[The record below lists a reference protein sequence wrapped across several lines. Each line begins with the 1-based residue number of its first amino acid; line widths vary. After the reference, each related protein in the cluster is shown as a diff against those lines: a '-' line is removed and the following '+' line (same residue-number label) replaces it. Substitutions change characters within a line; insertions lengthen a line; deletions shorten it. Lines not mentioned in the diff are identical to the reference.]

1 MLEFFRNLFAPSTS
15 SSTAKERLRLVLMTD
30 HISLAPEMIEQL
42 KRDLVDVISRYVEVD
57 RQKIDVSFEQQDH
70 ALAML
75 ANIPIISVGRPTAEP
90 PKSSETPSAS
100 VPTAAMQTGGDVTP
114 LPKRKRR
121 RRASTAQASV

>member
-1 MLEFFRNLFAPSTS
+1 MLEFFKNLFAPSTS

-42 KRDLVDVISRYVEVD
+42 KRDLVEVISRYVEVD
-57 RQKIDVSFEQQDH
+57 LQKIDVSFEQQDH

-90 PKSSETPSAS
+90 PKPLETPSAAA
-100 VPTAAMQTGGDVTP
+100 PTAAMKSGGDVTP